1 MSTELLAIA
10 KLLPKPVAY
19 VLGGGGPRGAVQLGM
34 LQALAETDLRPDLII
49 GTSVGALNGAVLA
62 MDPSTAAGT
71 LAEIWPHIDR
81 QHVFPGGIVLGTIKA
96 TRTKSS
102 FVFDPEPLSDL
113 LAEYI
118 PVERIE
124 DLVVPYVAMA
134 TDLDTGTPVEIDS
147 GDLRSALL
155 ASSAIPVAFPWVERD
170 GRRLVDGGLVANV
183 PVHQA
188 VMRGAKSV
196 VVLDCGT
203 FGAEGKWSE
212 GIIGVLVQVL
222 AIASRQQIAMD
233 LHVAQDVPILYLPVP
248 DSIPTSVFDFDNTQS
263 LAEEALTLAR
273 GALAAF
279 ASESVAGAPVA
290 PGIYGDPP
298 NSVITADVADFRRA

>member
-1 MSTELLAIA
+1 MEPELLAIA

-34 LQALAETDLRPDLII
+34 LQALAETDLLPDLVI
-49 GTSVGALNGAVLA
+49 GTSVGSLNGAVLA
-62 MDPSTAAGT
+62 MDPSAAAVT
-71 LAEIWPHIDR
+71 LAEIWPRIDR
-81 QHVFPGGIVLGTIKA
+81 QHVFPGGIVLSTIKA
-96 TRTKSS
+96 TGTKSS
-102 FVFDPEPLSDL
+102 FVFDPEPLSAL
-113 LAEYI
+113 LAEYVT
-118 PVERIE
+118 VERIE
-124 DLVVPYVAMA
+124 DLAVPYVAMA
-134 TDLDTGTPVEIDS
+134 TDLDTGAPVEIDG
-147 GDLRSALL
+147 GDLRSAML

-188 VMRGAKSV
+188 VIRGAKSV

-222 AIASRQQIAMD
+222 AIASRQQITMD
-233 LHVAQDVPILYLPVP
+233 LHVAGEVPVLYLPVP

-263 LAEEALTLAR
+263 LAEEALALAR
-273 GALAAF
+273 VSLAAF
-279 ASESVAGAPVA
+279 AKHDVDGRAVP

-298 NSVITADVADFRRA
+298 SSVLTADVTEFQRV